1 VRIGNRLQVSYPSNK
16 GARPGRKVA
25 ESLAPGLRSQPAR
38 PNTKPCKGLGSSSS
52 TGGGATVTRRP
63 AASVGPCFSSP
74 KKKPR
79 SCLKP
84 SESKA
89 RCCCE
94 KSMATTSRTPA
105 PKSIGSA
112 PSHNR
117 ARDRARHAARQPRR
131 PLPASPLREVQA
143 AAREKRRS
151 DLRHPVRLPNVL
163 QRQKFQVC
171 FGTARLAA
179 PCCQRSTPRGGES
192 GGPAVAIPERP
203 RSSWGGNSLLVE
215 LAGLPEQ

>member
-1 VRIGNRLQVSYPSNK
+1 MRGKSRSPRRL
-16 GARPGRKVA
+16 A
-25 ESLAPGLRSQPAR
+25 LRSEPAWS
-38 PNTKPCKGLGSSSS
+38 NTKPCKGLGSSSS

-74 KKKPR
+74 KEKPR

-94 KSMATTSRTPA
+94 KSMVTTSRTPA
-105 PKSIGSA
+105 PKSIDSA
-112 PSHNR
+112 PNHSR
-117 ARDRARHAARQPRR
+117 ARERARHAARQPRR

-151 DLRHPVRLPNVL
+151 DLRHPVRLPHVL
-163 QRQKFQVC
+163 QQQEVQVRL
-171 FGTARLAA
+171 GPARLASA
-179 PCCQRSTPRGGES
+179 CFQRATARGGES
-192 GGPAVAIPERP
+192 SEPGAPL
-203 RSSWGGNSLLVE
+203 RSSRAAWGGRCPHRASLRQLHFPPWAPGSPA
-215 LAGLPEQ
+215 LLIAR